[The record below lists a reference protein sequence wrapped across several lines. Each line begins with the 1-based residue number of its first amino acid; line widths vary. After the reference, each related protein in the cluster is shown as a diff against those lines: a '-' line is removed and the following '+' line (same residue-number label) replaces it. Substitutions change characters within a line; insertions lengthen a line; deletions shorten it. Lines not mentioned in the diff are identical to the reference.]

1 MQLIS
6 YWEHMG
12 ICMFMHIFTNTE
24 KKKSFLKGHNGKF
37 LFNAGEISMQDVA
50 PSDIPPDLN
59 SEKALSLLYPNIIM
73 EAFAIYGAD
82 LHNRSWLNEEEKK
95 TAEWNGVIDA
105 VQDSSSRRE
114 RLEKRLIYLKDYLQ
128 KYDGVS
134 EQIYNSFSKEI
145 TEIEE
150 ELGKLGG

>member
-1 MQLIS
+1 MEIHLLQKKREYRRKEYHMVTHFTRCCGMGGNMQLIS

-37 LFNAGEISMQDVA
+37 LFNAGEISMQYVA

-59 SEKALSLLYPNIIM
+59 SEKALSLLYPKIIR
-73 EAFAIYGAD
+73 EAFAIYEAN

-95 TAEWNGVIDA
+95 TAEWNGVI
-105 VQDSSSRRE
+105 S
-114 RLEKRLIYLKDYLQ
+114 EKTKD
-128 KYDGVS
+128 
-134 EQIYNSFSKEI
+134 
-145 TEIEE
+145 
-150 ELGKLGG
+150 